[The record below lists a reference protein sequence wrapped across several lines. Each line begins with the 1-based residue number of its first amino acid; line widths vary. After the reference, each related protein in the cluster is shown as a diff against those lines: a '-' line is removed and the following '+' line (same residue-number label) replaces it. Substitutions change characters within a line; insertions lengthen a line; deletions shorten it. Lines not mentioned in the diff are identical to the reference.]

1 MRSCC
6 SFDQLRSN
14 AYPTARPAYGAFQE
28 IAHTQFAPNLLHVNR
43 TTLVGETRISGDH
56 EEPANAGQRRDNVLD
71 HAISEIFLLGI
82 AAHVLERQH
91 RDRGLVGQ
99 RQRQVCRSAR
109 RWLGTSGLFGKP
121 DSMNTNWPGDVLD
134 LLLPHVLERE
144 GELVAYLVAHYPA
157 DADPARLGQG
167 F

>member
-6 SFDQLRSN
+6 SLDQLRSN

-91 RDRGLVGQ
+91 RYGWLVGQ
-99 RQRQVCRSAR
+99 RQWRVCYSAR
-109 RWLGTSGLFGKP
+109 RL
-121 DSMNTNWPGDVLD
+121 PGAAGVF
-134 LLLPHVLERE
+134 
-144 GELVAYLVAHYPA
+144 AHA
-157 DADPARLGQG
+157 DAAEA
-167 F
+167 